1 MGLRLL
7 LLLVMTV
14 LLLIP
19 QVLISLL
26 VDDRSTT
33 AARAAREIAEP
44 WGEEQ
49 TLCGPLISVPY
60 YVKDKESCGFEEY
73 MAFFQPDSVT
83 IAVRA
88 IPEERTRGIFSVLLY
103 RTKIEV
109 RGVFTGIDKTLFP
122 ANEWIEWDEM
132 KLVQPVKD
140 VVGLKAIPKV
150 QLRDTTLLLE
160 SSNRV
165 DGMAPDWSTL
175 SSPLRVRKDG
185 RYEFSYEYAVNG
197 SQELNFHPS
206 AAITN
211 VDLSLLWDKPSFVG
225 KFLPDERTLTD
236 SLTTAHWT
244 VLSAN
249 TSQSLSWAVKSDR
262 SYYSEYGSN
271 DRFSSS
277 EEFGVKLLMGID
289 HYDKVERAVKFAVL
303 MIVFTFL
310 TFFFTDS
317 LLKKPIPMIGYV
329 LTGLAILLFYTLLL
343 SISEYINFG
352 LSYLIAAGAITVMI
366 SLYMHGFIKRLK
378 PVLICAGIL
387 VILYTFLYI
396 ILQMANF
403 PLLVGS
409 LFLFLVL
416 SVVMY
421 LSQRL
426 EW

>member
-1 MGLRLL
+1 M
-7 LLLVMTV
+7 
-14 LLLIP
+14 
-19 QVLISLL
+19 
-26 VDDRSTT
+26 
-33 AARAAREIAEP
+33 
-44 WGEEQ
+44 
-49 TLCGPLISVPY
+49 
-60 YVKDKESCGFEEY
+60 
-73 MAFFQPDSVT
+73 
-83 IAVRA
+83 
-88 IPEERTRGIFSVLLY
+88 LY

-160 SSNRV
+160 SGNRV
-165 DGMAPDWSTL
+165 DGMAPNWSTL

-211 VDLSLLWDKPSFVG
+211 VDLSLLWDKPSFTG

-249 TSQSLSWAVKSDR
+249 TSQSLSWAAKANR
-262 SYYSEYGSN
+262 SYYDYESDN
-271 DRFSSS
+271 VFSSS

-343 SISEYINFG
+343 SISEYMNFG

-403 PLLVGS
+403 PALVGS

>member
-26 VDDRSTT
+26 VDDRSST
-33 AARAAREIAEP
+33 AARAARKIAEP

-160 SSNRV
+160 SSNKV
-165 DGMAPDWSTL
+165 DGMVPNWSTL
-175 SSPLRVRKDG
+175 SSPLRARKDG

-197 SQELNFHPS
+197 SQELNFRPS

-211 VDLSLLWDKPSFVG
+211 IDLSLLWDKPSFVG

-249 TSQSLSWAVKSDR
+249 TSQSQSWAVKANH
-262 SYYSEYGSN
+262 SYYDYESDN
-271 DRFSSS
+271 VFSSS

-343 SISEYINFG
+343 SISEYMNFG
-352 LSYLIAAGAITVMI
+352 LSYLMAAGAITVMI